1 MKKLIFSIFLACLAL
16 SSAQGGQE
24 YGDGLRA
31 VSRGEWA
38 NAVQYFTAAC
48 YNYNDN
54 EAGSCKEL
62 GVIYEY
68 GKGGAGSQRVKKN
81 DALSKQAYAQ
91 CCKKSG
97 GLMREC
103 CKKVGK

>member
-1 MKKLIFSIFLACLAL
+1 MKKLILAIFLACLAL

-68 GKGGAGSQRVKKN
+68 GKGGAGPQRVKKMT
-81 DALSKQAYAQ
+81 LSQSKLTRNAA
-91 CCKKSG
+91 KRAVAS
-97 GLMREC
+97 
-103 CKKVGK
+103 